1 MINNNVTENEK
12 SCDTCLF
19 YVNAMPNVIIC
30 IGGKRTKEYSEMKTN
45 CKKWV
50 EDTPKNAKEQ
60 LELIKKEKGL

>member
-1 MINNNVTENEK
+1 MTDKDNK

-19 YVNAMPNVIIC
+19 YVDSMPDVIIC
-30 IGGKRTKEYSEMKTN
+30 IGGKRVKEFVNMKHN

-50 EDTPKNAKEQ
+50 ENTPKNAKEQ